1 MRASRQHII
10 GDSDSVHEIT
20 AAQLAAAHAGSRAS
34 VSPEQTAHFDE
45 IEAAFA
51 TGGVAET
58 AVQVAG
64 KAAAAQKVSHMPMA
78 KFRLAGWMRADAAD
92 PMADFFEPHLCRYF
106 DYHGPMVSPCHAL
119 VGPPRHRSWGSDCL
133 RRD

>member
-1 MRASRQHII
+1 VRASWQR
-10 GDSDSVHEIT
+10 DTEASDSVHEIS

-58 AVQVAG
+58 AVQAAG
-64 KAAAAQKVSHMPMA
+64 KAAAAQKV
-78 KFRLAGWMRADAAD
+78 G
-92 PMADFFEPHLCRYF
+92 
-106 DYHGPMVSPCHAL
+106 AL
-119 VGPPRHRSWGSDCL
+119 D
-133 RRD
+133 